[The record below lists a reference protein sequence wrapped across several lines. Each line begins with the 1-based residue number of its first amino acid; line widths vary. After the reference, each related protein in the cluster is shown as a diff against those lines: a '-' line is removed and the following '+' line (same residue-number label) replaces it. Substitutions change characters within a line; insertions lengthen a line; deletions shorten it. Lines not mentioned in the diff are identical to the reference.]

1 MVKLIALDN
10 ATATGGYAIFYDE
23 ELIESG
29 IFTAKG
35 DLEERLIIMKH
46 HIIDKCNEHKI
57 NALIMEQEQVHKIGN
72 VTNALCKLQGVTLSV
87 TDDLQLAYYIVPINT
102 WRISVGIKHNMKR
115 ELQKS
120 EAIKKVK
127 SLYYVDTKSD
137 DEAEAILIGRYAIK
151 NKLFVD
157 RV

>member
-115 ELQKS
+115 ELQKA
-120 EAIKKVK
+120 EAIKKVN

>member
-46 HIIDKCNEHKI
+46 HII
-57 NALIMEQEQVHKIGN
+57 
-72 VTNALCKLQGVTLSV
+72 S
-87 TDDLQLAYYIVPINT
+87 
-102 WRISVGIKHNMKR
+102 
-115 ELQKS
+115 
-120 EAIKKVK
+120 
-127 SLYYVDTKSD
+127 
-137 DEAEAILIGRYAIK
+137 
-151 NKLFVD
+151 
-157 RV
+157 